1 MVCNLIRQRI
11 SQTDKVFRDKVI
23 NMTKFAYIAVI
34 SMIVLSAGVAQ
45 AQRREFS
52 PEQMRERQQEAN
64 EELMAQ
70 LELSDEQAPKV
81 AEILSAALD
90 VRIEMIEEIRSGEG
104 RRQGMREKM
113 AEINDETEATLADML
128 SEDQMEKYN
137 KILAERPRRGRRNG
151 PSN

>member
-1 MVCNLIRQRI
+1 
-11 SQTDKVFRDKVI
+11 
-23 NMTKFAYIAVI
+23 MTKFAYIAVI

-113 AEINDETEATLADML
+113 AEINDETEATLADVL

>member
-52 PEQMRERQQEAN
+52 PEQMRERQQDAN

-113 AEINDETEATLADML
+113 AEINDETEATLADVL

-137 KILAERPRRGRRNG
+137 KILAERPRRGRRKG

>member
-11 SQTDKVFRDKVI
+11 SQTDEVFRDKVI
-23 NMTKFAYIAVI
+23 NMKKFAYIAII
-34 SMIVLSAGVAQ
+34 SIIVLSAGVAQ

-64 EELMAQ
+64 EELIAQ
-70 LELSDEQAPKV
+70 LELSDAQAPKV

-113 AEINDETEATLADML
+113 AEINDETEASLADVL
-128 SEDQMEKYN
+128 SEDQLEKYK

>member
-113 AEINDETEATLADML
+113 AEINDETEATLADVL

>member
-34 SMIVLSAGVAQ
+34 SIIVLSAGVAQ

-70 LELSDEQAPKV
+70 LELSDEQAQKV

-113 AEINDETEATLADML
+113 AEINDETEATLADVL

-137 KILAERPRRGRRNG
+137 KILADRPRRGRRNG

>member
-34 SMIVLSAGVAQ
+34 SIIVLSAGVAQ

-70 LELSDEQAPKV
+70 LELSDEQAQKV

-113 AEINDETEATLADML
+113 AEINDETEATLADVL

>member
-113 AEINDETEATLADML
+113 AEINDETEASLADVL

>member
-1 MVCNLIRQRI
+1 M
-11 SQTDKVFRDKVI
+11 I
-23 NMTKFAYIAVI
+23 NMKKFAYIAVI
-34 SMIVLSAGVAQ
+34 SIIVLSAGVAQ

-70 LELSDEQAPKV
+70 LELSDEQTPKV

-113 AEINDETEATLADML
+113 AEINDETEATLADVL

-137 KILAERPRRGRRNG
+137 KILADRPRRGRRNG

>member
-11 SQTDKVFRDKVI
+11 SQTDKDFRDKVI
-23 NMTKFAYIAVI
+23 NMKKFVYIAVI
-34 SMIVLSAGVAQ
+34 SIIVLSAGVAQ

-52 PEQMRERQQEAN
+52 SEQMRERQQEAN

-70 LELSDEQAPKV
+70 LELSDEQAPMV

-113 AEINDETEATLADML
+113 VEINDETEALLADVL

>member
-1 MVCNLIRQRI
+1 M
-11 SQTDKVFRDKVI
+11 I
-23 NMTKFAYIAVI
+23 NMKKFVYIAVI
-34 SMIVLSAGVAQ
+34 SIIVLSAGVAQ

-52 PEQMRERQQEAN
+52 SEQMRERQQEAN
-64 EELMAQ
+64 EELIAQ

-113 AEINDETEATLADML
+113 AEINDETEASLADVL
-128 SEDQMEKYN
+128 SEDQMEKYK
-137 KILAERPRRGRRNG
+137 KILTERPRRGRRNG

>member
-70 LELSDEQAPKV
+70 LELSDEQAQKV

-113 AEINDETEATLADML
+113 AEINDETEATLADVL

-137 KILAERPRRGRRNG
+137 KILADRPRRGRRNG

>member
-11 SQTDKVFRDKVI
+11 RQTDNVFRDKVI
-23 NMTKFAYIAVI
+23 NMKKFAYIAVI
-34 SMIVLSAGVAQ
+34 SIIVLSAGVAQ

-52 PEQMRERQQEAN
+52 SEQMRERQQEAN

-70 LELSDEQAPKV
+70 LVLSDEQAPKV

-113 AEINDETEATLADML
+113 AEINDETEASLADVL
-128 SEDQMEKYN
+128 SEDQMEKYK

>member
-34 SMIVLSAGVAQ
+34 SIIVLSAGVAQ

-52 PEQMRERQQEAN
+52 PEQMRERQQDTN

-113 AEINDETEATLADML
+113 AEINDETEASLADVL

>member
-1 MVCNLIRQRI
+1 
-11 SQTDKVFRDKVI
+11 
-23 NMTKFAYIAVI
+23 MTKFAYIAVI
-34 SMIVLSAGVAQ
+34 SIIVLSAGVAQ

-113 AEINDETEATLADML
+113 AEINDETEASLADVL
-128 SEDQMEKYN
+128 SENQMEKYN

>member
-34 SMIVLSAGVAQ
+34 SIIVLSAGVAQ

-64 EELMAQ
+64 EELIAQ

-113 AEINDETEATLADML
+113 AEINDETEASLADVL

-137 KILAERPRRGRRNG
+137 KILAERPRRGRRNR

>member
-34 SMIVLSAGVAQ
+34 SIIVLSAGVAQ

-113 AEINDETEATLADML
+113 AEINDETEASLADVL
-128 SEDQMEKYN
+128 SENQMEKYN

>member
-52 PEQMRERQQEAN
+52 PEQMRERQQDAN

-113 AEINDETEATLADML
+113 AEINDETEASLADVL

>member
-34 SMIVLSAGVAQ
+34 SIIVLSAGVAQ

-113 AEINDETEATLADML
+113 AEINDETEATLADVL